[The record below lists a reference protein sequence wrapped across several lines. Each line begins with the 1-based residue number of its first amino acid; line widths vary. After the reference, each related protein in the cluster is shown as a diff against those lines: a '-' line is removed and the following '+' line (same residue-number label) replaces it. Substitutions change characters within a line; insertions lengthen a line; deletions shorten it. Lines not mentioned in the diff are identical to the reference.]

1 MNRMRVYMSPPYR
14 ILNPAHVEGRAWE
27 GGAEPGWDR
36 RNTPWEMDIRRQQGA
51 TGTDIRHGL
60 TETPGSR
67 TLPGTDDFAH
77 ALFAFRENK
86 RQATVDE
93 TNEK

>member
-1 MNRMRVYMSPPYR
+1 MWRAGR
-14 ILNPAHVEGRAWE
+14 EGG

-60 TETPGSR
+60 TETPGPR
-67 TLPGTDDFAH
+67 TLPGTDGFAH
-77 ALFAFRENK
+77 AFIAFRESR
-86 RQATVDE
+86 RQVTADE